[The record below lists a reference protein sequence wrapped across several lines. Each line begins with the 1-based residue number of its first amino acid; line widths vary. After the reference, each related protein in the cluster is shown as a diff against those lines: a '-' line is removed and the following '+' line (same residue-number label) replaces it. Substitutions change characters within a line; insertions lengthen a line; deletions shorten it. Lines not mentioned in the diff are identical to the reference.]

1 MVFGIVGCVMT
12 RPLPSDSRNIILGC
26 GEYEEN
32 FCRQSSHFIKFKN
45 KYPLTEIQKDYSLV
59 AYPKAEAINIEKGER
74 FHFGHSVYSTSCT
87 PTHSRYETVCPKAFI
102 KEMCEQVFGSECII
116 SRFNDDVYFKSLEDY
131 YLQKE
136 KSLAQE
142 KRYVLQNLK
151 SRCIDYGFNGELNIM
166 ACIQMDA
173 QHYKELAMQKLEL
186 QRANAENITKSSE
199 EEEDLPF
206 LIKFLGDVA
215 VGVAEGMTDPAFQM
229 HIQQQREIN
238 RLKANQN

>member
-1 MVFGIVGCVMT
+1 M
-12 RPLPSDSRNIILGC
+12 LL
-26 GEYEEN
+26 
-32 FCRQSSHFIKFKN
+32 
-45 KYPLTEIQKDYSLV
+45 IQKQRLSILKKVKDFIWTFCIFNQLQHIQGMRLFV
-59 AYPKAEAINIEKGER
+59 Q
-74 FHFGHSVYSTSCT
+74 T
-87 PTHSRYETVCPKAFI
+87 FI

-116 SRFNDDVYFKSLEDY
+116 SRFNDDVYFKSLGDY

-166 ACIQMDA
+166 ACIQMEA
-173 QHYKELAMQKLEL
+173 QHDKELAMQKLEL